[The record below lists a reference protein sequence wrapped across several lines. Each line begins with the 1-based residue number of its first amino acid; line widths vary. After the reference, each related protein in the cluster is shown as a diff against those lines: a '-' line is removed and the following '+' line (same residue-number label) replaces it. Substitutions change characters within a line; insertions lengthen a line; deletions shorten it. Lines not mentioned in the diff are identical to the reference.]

1 MFQISSRIHRSN
13 MCLLLLVYLLGC
25 FPSWGQ
31 VGVLNPDNY
40 YHYIKAFNRL
50 DNELYK
56 QHIPNDRAW
65 EFLSENIPVFD
76 CPDKQLER
84 TYYFRWWTFRKHI
97 KNTADGYII
106 TEFLPEVSWSGR
118 HNSIN
123 CPAGHHFY
131 EGRWLKN
138 PVYMKNYAEFWLRH
152 GGNPRSYSFWAADA
166 MNSFFKV
173 HTDRQLMESLLPDL
187 DQNFKEWEKSRLDST
202 GLFWQID
209 NLDGMEVSVSGALN
223 KDHSG
228 YRATIN
234 SYMFGDARAISEMA
248 RITDHDLLA
257 DYYVDRARLIKRNI
271 LEYLWD
277 EEDRFFKVI
286 PRGNSMMQKAKVR
299 ELHGFTPWY
308 FSIPEEE
315 HSAAWRQV
323 LMPDGFNAPYGLTT
337 TEQRNPSYQ
346 LAYEGHECQWNGQ
359 SWPFATSITL
369 TGMIN
374 LLNDYDQSE
383 ISSRDFL
390 DQLLIYSRAHEITL
404 DNGFIVPW
412 IDENLNPYTGD
423 WISRTRLKTWKNGT
437 WSAEK
442 GGEERGKDYNHSTF
456 CDLII
461 SGLIGIRPG
470 HEDNLVINPLITD
483 KEWDYF
489 CLDRVKYH
497 DKMLT
502 IMFDKTGKK
511 YNMGAG
517 FRILVDGVEKA
528 KTSVPQKI
536 TIKL

>member
-1 MFQISSRIHRSN
+1 MIQTSVGIHYR
-13 MCLLLLVYLLGC
+13 LLLLYTYLLIV

-31 VGVLNPDNY
+31 VKVLNPDNY
-40 YHYIKAFNRL
+40 HHYIKAFNSN
-50 DNELYK
+50 DTELYK
-56 QHIPNDRAW
+56 QHIPNDEAW

-97 KNTADGYII
+97 KKTADGYII
-106 TEFLPEVSWSGR
+106 TEFLPQVGWSGK

-138 PVYMKNYAEFWLRH
+138 PVYLKEYAEFWLKH

-166 MNSFFKV
+166 MNGFLKV
-173 HTDRQLMESLLPDL
+173 HTDRQLMRSLLPDL
-187 DQNFKEWEKSRLDST
+187 DLNFKEWEKSRMDST

-248 RITDHDLLA
+248 RIADQDRLA
-257 DYYVDRARLIKRNI
+257 DYYSQRAGLLKRNI

-277 EEDRFFKVI
+277 EKDSFFKVI
-286 PRGNSMMQKAKVR
+286 PRGDPAMPKAKVR

-308 FSIPEEE
+308 FSVPEEK
-315 HSAAWRQV
+315 HSVAWRQV
-323 LMPDGFNAPYGLTT
+323 LMPEGFYAPYGLTT
-337 TEQRNPSYQ
+337 TEQRNPGYQ
-346 LAYEGHECQWNGQ
+346 LAYEGHECQWNGP

-374 LLNDYDQSE
+374 LLNDYQQSE
-383 ISSRDFL
+383 INSRDFL
-390 DQLLIYSRAHEITL
+390 DQLLIYSRAHELTL

-442 GGEERGKDYNHSTF
+442 GGKERGKDYNHSTF

-461 SGLIGIRPG
+461 SGLIGIRPD
-470 HEDNLVINPLITD
+470 HENSLVINPLISE

-489 CLDRVKYH
+489 CLDQVKYH
-497 DKMLT
+497 NKILT
-502 IMFDKTGKK
+502 ILYDKTGRK
-511 YNMGAG
+511 YHRGSG
-517 FRILVDGVEKA
+517 FQILVDGVEKA
-528 KTSVPQKI
+528 KTTVPQKI